1 MNATEEKDLQ
11 KLKQHVES
19 CPSIPPDSLVSRILL
34 QRINEKLHP
43 STMGNGYQ
51 NGNGYA
57 SQKSFPPSQNDSYYT
72 TSTPSVMKG
81 VAPVTPAI
89 SARQSKKHQICKGP
103 FDSLFKIIRIIVVD
117 LPLTLLFVSLI
128 TTHLIHKY
136 YTNYVTPMIEKANWA
151 DNDRLFSEFTY
162 YDRPCDVEDVTASS
176 IEEVIIRD
184 DNGIDTSDDAVE
196 NFMVHGMSLFT
207 NILDKDVSTR
217 LRTYIRKRN
226 YELSADEVIPLDT
239 PDKRHSFGIGM
250 LIIICIFVVC
260 ISYHPLCFLKISQYL
275 FKLIYHRCE

>member
-1 MNATEEKDLQ
+1 MSVSEAKDLQ

-19 CPSIPPDSLVSRILL
+19 CTSIPPDSLVSRILL

-43 STMGNGYQ
+43 SSMANGYQ
-51 NGNGYA
+51 NGNGYT
-57 SQKSFPPSQNDSYYT
+57 SQKSIIPSQDDNHYT
-72 TSTPSVMKG
+72 TTTTTIPPVMKI
-81 VAPVTPAI
+81 VAPAV
-89 SARQSKKHQICKGP
+89 SARRSMKHQIRKGP
-103 FDSLFKIIRIIVVD
+103 FDSLFKTIRIILID
-117 LPLTLLFVSLI
+117 LPLTLLFISLI

-136 YTNYVTPMIEKANWA
+136 YTNYVTPMIENANWA

-176 IEEVIIRD
+176 IKEVIIRD

-196 NFMVHGMSLFT
+196 NFMIHGMSLFT
-207 NILDKDVSTR
+207 NILDKDVSKR

-250 LIIICIFVVC
+250 LFIICFC
-260 ISYHPLCFLKISQYL
+260 CTYFLLSTLSSYHSIL
-275 FKLIYHRCE
+275 FQTHKSFRCE